1 MNELFHVLITYGG
14 IRKSHV
20 KGKKRFTNTT
30 SAVCKAKVTYITRF
44 LFSLDY
50 VSLQN

>member
-14 IRKSHV
+14 IRKWHV

-30 SAVCKAKVTYITRF
+30 SAGLSSKGNIHHK
-44 LFSLDY
+44 
-50 VSLQN
+50 VSLFT